1 MDAMNRRRFFAWI
14 SAGGVTALLAPE
26 VVLAASTHQHRL
38 TEAAIGRA
46 KDVIGL
52 ELSHGERQLMAKA
65 VEDHLGNYKKLR
77 EIPLP
82 NSVAPAL
89 TFSPLL
95 PGRKIETKNEPARF
109 SKVNASR
116 PSSETDLAFL
126 PLTHLAALI
135 RERKIS
141 SVELTKMYLG
151 RIKHYDPALRF
162 VITLTEEMALT
173 EARRADDEIAR
184 GRYRGPLHGI
194 PYGLKDLFAVKGYRT
209 TWGAAPYKDQ
219 MIEED
224 ATVVTRLRDAGAV
237 LLAKTAVGSLAWGDV
252 WFDATT
258 KNPWKLDQGS
268 SGSSAGSASGTAA
281 GCLAVGIGT
290 ETLGSVISPSARCG
304 TTGLRPTFGR
314 TSRYGGMAL
323 SWSMDKVGVLARS
336 VEDCA
341 VIFDAI
347 RGSDGK
353 DGAVIDAP
361 FPWDAGRNPRSLRIG
376 FDEAAF
382 KEKSDDA
389 EFDQAALTTLKSMG
403 FDLKPV
409 KLPDFPVDQI
419 LFILEAEAAAAFDD
433 LTRSNRDDL
442 MTVQVEDAWPN
453 VFRAARFIP
462 AVEYIQ
468 ANRART
474 LLMQGFENTVA
485 DVDAYVHPSFGGNTL
500 LATNLTGHPS
510 VIVPNGFRKDGT
522 PAHITFTGKLFG
534 EAETLLIAKAYQ
546 DETGFHKKHPDL
558 DTAIAAAAEKQ
569 AVSSKH

>member
-1 MDAMNRRRFFAWI
+1 MNAIDRRKFLAWV

-26 VVLAASTHQHRL
+26 ALAGSPHQDRL
-38 TEAAIGRA
+38 TMAAIGRA
-46 KDVIGL
+46 KDLLGL
-52 ELSHGERQLMAKA
+52 ELDHEERKLMARA
-65 VEDHLGNYKKLR
+65 VEDHLENYTKLR

-82 NSVAPAL
+82 NAVSPAL

-95 PGRKIETKNEPARF
+95 PGRKVDVVNEPARF
-109 SKVNASR
+109 SKVSALR
-116 PSSETDLAFL
+116 PSSESELAFF
-126 PLTHLAALI
+126 PVTHLASLL
-135 RERKIS
+135 RDKKIS
-141 SVELTKMYLG
+141 SQELTQIYLD
-151 RIKHYDPALRF
+151 RIARYDPVLRSF
-162 VITLTEEMALT
+162 ITLTEELARK
-173 EARRADDEIAR
+173 EAQQADEAIAR

-219 MIEED
+219 VIEED
-224 ATVVTRLRDAGAV
+224 ATVVTRLREAGAV
-237 LLAKTAVGSLAWGDV
+237 LLGKTSVGALAWGDV
-252 WFDATT
+252 WFEAKT

-268 SGSSAGSASGTAA
+268 SGSSAGSGSATAA
-281 GCLAVGIGT
+281 GLIAMGIGT

-336 VEDCA
+336 AEDCA
-341 VIFDAI
+341 IVFDAM
-347 RGSDGK
+347 RGPDGK
-353 DGAVIDAP
+353 DGSVIDAP
-361 FPWDAGRNPRSLRIG
+361 FPWNAGRDPRTLRIG
-376 FDEAAF
+376 FDEDAF

-389 EFDQAALTTLKSMG
+389 ELDQAALSTLRAMG

-419 LFILEAEAAAAFDD
+419 LFILEAESAAAFDD

-474 LLMQGFENTVA
+474 LLMQAFEATV
-485 DVDAYVHPSFGGNTL
+485 
-500 LATNLTGHPS
+500 
-510 VIVPNGFRKDGT
+510 
-522 PAHITFTGKLFG
+522 
-534 EAETLLIAKAYQ
+534 
-546 DETGFHKKHPDL
+546 
-558 DTAIAAAAEKQ
+558 
-569 AVSSKH
+569 